1 MGNEIEIRV
10 ATPDDADALL
20 AVYAPYVTDTAIS
33 FECEV
38 PTVEEF
44 RCRIARTLERYPYL
58 VALQDGKIA
67 GYAYAGPFVGRAAY
81 DWSVETSIYVA
92 RHARRSGLGR
102 ALYTALENILREMG
116 VLNLNACIGYPKKED
131 EYLTTNSVDYHRHL
145 GYAWVGRFHDSGCK
159 FGRWYDMVW
168 MEKIIGNHPENPEPI
183 RPFPEVRAIIRE
195 CYGIA

>member
-20 AVYAPYVTDTAIS
+20 VVYAPYVTDTAIS

-44 RCRIARTLERYPYL
+44 RRRIARTFERYPYL

-92 RHARRSGLGR
+92 RHARRAGLGR

-168 MEKIIGNHPENPEPI
+168 MEKIIGNHPDNPEPI

>member
-10 ATPDDADALL
+10 ATPDDAEALL

-38 PTVEEF
+38 PAVEEF
-44 RCRIARTLERYPYL
+44 RRRIVHTLQRYPYL
-58 VALQDGKIA
+58 VALRDGAIA

-92 RHARRSGLGR
+92 RHARRAGLGR

-116 VLNLNACIGYPKKED
+116 VRNLNACIGYPKKED

-168 MEKIIGNHPENPEPI
+168 MEKIIGNHPENPEPV

>member
-44 RCRIARTLERYPYL
+44 RRRIARTLERYPYL

-92 RHARRSGLGR
+92 RHARRAGLGR

-168 MEKIIGNHPENPEPI
+168 MEKIIGNHPDNPEPI

>member
-44 RCRIARTLERYPYL
+44 RRRIARTLERYPYL

-92 RHARRSGLGR
+92 RHARRAGLGR

-116 VLNLNACIGYPKKED
+116 VRNLNACIGYPKKED

>member
-1 MGNEIEIRV
+1 MGNEIELRV

-44 RCRIARTLERYPYL
+44 RRRIARTLERYPYL

-92 RHARRSGLGR
+92 RHARRAGLGR

-159 FGRWYDMVW
+159 FGRWYDRVW

>member
-44 RCRIARTLERYPYL
+44 RRRIARTLERYPYL

-92 RHARRSGLGR
+92 RHARRAGLGR

>member
-44 RCRIARTLERYPYL
+44 RRRIARTLERYPYL

-92 RHARRSGLGR
+92 RHARRAGLGR
-102 ALYTALENILREMG
+102 ALYTVLENILREMG

>member
-10 ATPDDADALL
+10 ATPDDAEALL

-38 PTVEEF
+38 PTIEEF
-44 RCRIARTLERYPYL
+44 RRRIAHTLQRYPYL
-58 VALQDGKIA
+58 VALRDGAIA

-92 RHARRSGLGR
+92 RHARRAGLGR

-183 RPFPEVRAIIRE
+183 RSFPEVRAIIRE

>member
-10 ATPDDADALL
+10 ATPDDAEALL

-38 PTVEEF
+38 PTIEEF
-44 RCRIARTLERYPYL
+44 RRRIARTLERYPYL
-58 VALQDGKIA
+58 VALRDGAIA

-92 RHARRSGLGR
+92 RHARRAGLGR